1 MFAELRYVVVF
12 GQSTRLRKMRRRGRA
27 GFTGGGEAAGCSGL
41 WKGGRGRRYTTSVL
55 VSMLLCR
62 ASHSPWKLVLE
73 PERAGAGGMKASPQH
88 QVNRGVS

>member
-1 MFAELRYVVVF
+1 MEAR
-12 GQSTRLRKMRRRGRA
+12 QQA
-27 GFTGGGEAAGCSGL
+27 AAGC
-41 WKGGRGRRYTTSVL
+41 GRVAGAEDTPPLL
-55 VSMLLCR
+55 VSTLLCG